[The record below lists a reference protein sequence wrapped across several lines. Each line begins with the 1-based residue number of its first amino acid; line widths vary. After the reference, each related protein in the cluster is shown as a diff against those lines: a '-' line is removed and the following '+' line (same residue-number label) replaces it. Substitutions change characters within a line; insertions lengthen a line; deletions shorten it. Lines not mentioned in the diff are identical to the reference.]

1 MASRTTVLTVEIDVK
16 WSSDH
21 SNQEIQRTIS
31 RKRFRTP
38 FSSEVESWFGG
49 GARKERATLGFRNK
63 IPQNPTPVPNSSSGI
78 FQRNRMNRKENTH
91 AQDRLLIHDLH
102 YTLSW
107 QRKEKMIRYKAASSE
122 TSKNAMFKES
132 KKLEKMKPAGG
143 DYLFQ
148 NEVEGVNWSGCLH
161 LFFGLLALK
170 EENEELRRRIS
181 RRTRVTNQKLAIPTS
196 LEFEPPSSF

>member
-1 MASRTTVLTVEIDVK
+1 MEFRPFKSRNSKNDLEEEVQNTLFF
-16 WSSDH
+16 
-21 SNQEIQRTIS
+21 RS
-31 RKRFRTP
+31 RKL
-38 FSSEVESWFGG
+38 VWGG

-132 KKLEKMKPAGG
+132 KKLEKMKPAGVTIS
-143 DYLFQ
+143 FRT
-148 NEVEGVNWSGCLH
+148 
-161 LFFGLLALK
+161 K
-170 EENEELRRRIS
+170 LRG
-181 RRTRVTNQKLAIPTS
+181 
-196 LEFEPPSSF
+196 